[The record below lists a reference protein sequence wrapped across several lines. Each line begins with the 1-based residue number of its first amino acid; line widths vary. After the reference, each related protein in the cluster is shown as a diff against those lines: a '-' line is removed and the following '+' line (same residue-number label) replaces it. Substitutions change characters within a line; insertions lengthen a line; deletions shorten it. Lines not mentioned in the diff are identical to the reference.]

1 MNVFDVIIYIALA
14 WALFN
19 GWRKGFLLQLV
30 SLVAVVAGFMIA
42 TKYGVEAGEMLG
54 LDAQT
59 AAIVGFL
66 VIFMISLIAI
76 TIGGHLLRAVL
87 RLTGLG
93 VVDVLL
99 GILFS
104 VLKIGLIVGVLFS
117 WFAALNANYELVE
130 PSTIEQSR
138 WFSSVVNVVDL
149 LTPYFQDAASEILNR

>member
-66 VIFMISLIAI
+66 VIFVISLIAI

-93 VVDVLL
+93 VADVLL

>member
-54 LDAQT
+54 LDARM

-66 VIFMISLIAI
+66 VIFVISLIAI

-149 LTPYFQDAASEILNR
+149 LTPYFQDAASEIL

>member
-54 LDAQT
+54 LDARM

-66 VIFMISLIAI
+66 VIFVISLIAI

-93 VVDVLL
+93 VADVLL

>member
-54 LDAQT
+54 LDARM

-66 VIFMISLIAI
+66 VIFVISLIAI